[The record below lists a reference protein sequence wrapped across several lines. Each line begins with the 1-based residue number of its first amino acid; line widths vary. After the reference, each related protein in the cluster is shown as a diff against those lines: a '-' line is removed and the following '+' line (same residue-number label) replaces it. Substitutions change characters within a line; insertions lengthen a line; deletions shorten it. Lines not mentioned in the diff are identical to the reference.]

1 MSYVS
6 SLLSSTSGSAA
17 SSTKSSS
24 SGTSSLGMDAFL
36 QLLVTQ
42 LQYQDPLSPM
52 DDKEFV
58 AELAQFSS
66 LEQLTEINTG
76 IDKLSTQGKEQQ
88 MLGAV
93 NFIGKTI
100 EATGSAVSLADSKA
114 SSVTFT
120 LPEDAT
126 TCMVNVLDSSK
137 NIVRTVD
144 IGATKAGSVD
154 FAWDGK
160 DYNGNKLADGQY
172 QVAVTAANVSGDVL
186 KVTSTMSGT
195 VTGITQVSGTYY
207 LDIGNGRNVAFTDIT
222 NVVNPSSA
230 SSTAESAAGS
240 ATESATGSTTDS
252 GAGSSS

>member
-6 SLLSSTSGSAA
+6 SLLSTTSGSSA
-17 SSTKSSS
+17 SSTASK
-24 SGTSSLGMDAFL
+24 SGTSTLGMDAFL

-76 IDKLSTQGKEQQ
+76 IDNLSTIGQEQQ
-88 MLGAV
+88 LLGAV

-100 EATGSAVSLADSKA
+100 EANGTAVSLTGGEA
-114 SSVTFT
+114 SAVTFT

-126 TCMVNVLDSSK
+126 TCLVNVLDSAGS
-137 NIVRTVD
+137 IVRTVD
-144 IGATKAGSVD
+144 LGATKAGEVE
-154 FAWDGK
+154 FTWDGK
-160 DYNGNKLADGQY
+160 DYDGTVMDDGQY
-172 QVAVTAANVSGDVL
+172 QVAVTAANADGDTMKVS
-186 KVTSTMSGT
+186 STMTGT
-195 VTGITQVSGTYY
+195 VAGITQVNGTYY

-222 NVVNPSSA
+222 NVVNSSSA
-230 SSTAESAAGS
+230 SSN
-240 ATESATGSTTDS
+240 
-252 GAGSSS
+252 